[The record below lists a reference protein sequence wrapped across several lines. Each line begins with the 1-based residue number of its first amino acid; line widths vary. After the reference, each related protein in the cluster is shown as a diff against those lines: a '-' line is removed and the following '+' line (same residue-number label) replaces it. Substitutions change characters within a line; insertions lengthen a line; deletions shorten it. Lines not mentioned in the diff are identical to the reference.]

1 MVRQAHHPEL
11 VEGQQWGIISP
22 GVKSFQYL
30 MPKVKSGFFFFG
42 LSLVI
47 LWESLRLGLGTSTEP
62 GPGFL
67 SFCAG
72 LILSV
77 LSLAL
82 VYTGWGVRKSQQTLS
97 HRVILAV
104 LSLFVYSLVL
114 DTLGF
119 IISTFFFVGILFH
132 LGEPRRWWVLLGMSA
147 LVTLLGY
154 FIFGILLKVYFP
166 KGFLGF

>member
-1 MVRQAHHPEL
+1 
-11 VEGQQWGIISP
+11 
-22 GVKSFQYL
+22 
-30 MPKVKSGFFFFG
+30 MPKVKSGFSLFG
-42 LSLVI
+42 LSLLI
-47 LWESLRLGLGTSTEP
+47 LWESLRLGLGTSAEP

-82 VYTGWGVRKSQQTLS
+82 VYTGWGVRKTQTTHS
-97 HRVILAV
+97 RRVILAV

-119 IISTFFFVGILFH
+119 IISTLFFVGILFH
-132 LGEPRRWWVLLGMSA
+132 LGEPRRWWALIGMSA
-147 LVTLLGY
+147 LVTFLGY
-154 FIFGILLKVYFP
+154 LVFGILLKVYFP